1 MQTFKLRITQA
12 DIGRAIADGPA
23 FFPCP
28 FDFAC
33 ERLQIT
39 AKWNAPWITLSS
51 NNGSIIGRFLTR
63 SLTRSRIWFDYC
75 NTKPKTIIFKN
86 PYLPDR

>member
-1 MQTFKLRITQA
+1 MKTFRLRITQA
-12 DIGRAIADGPA
+12 DIDSAIADGPA

-39 AKWNAPWITLSS
+39 AGWRAPWITLEKD
-51 NNGSIIGRFLTR
+51 GATIGRFLTE
-63 SLTRSRIWFDYC
+63 SLTRSKVWQDYH
-75 NTKPKTIIFKN
+75 NAKPKTIIFKN
-86 PYLPDR
+86 PYDV

>member
-1 MQTFKLRITQA
+1 MNTFRLRITQA
-12 DIGRAIADGPA
+12 DIDSATAYGPA

-39 AKWNAPWITLSS
+39 AKWSSPWITLS
-51 NNGSIIGRFLTR
+51 NDDGLIGRFLMYP
-63 SLTRSRIWFDYC
+63 LTRSKVWDDYR
-75 NTKPKTIIFKN
+75 NAKPKTIIFNN
-86 PYLPDR
+86 PFE